1 LGAGVAQARY
11 EGPAADRDG
20 CSFGPE
26 ALKAI
31 GQAFDTAWQ
40 EIAGNFGSD
49 AVEVEAARLQLA
61 SALLSIANEESR
73 NAAVLK
79 RAALERMAL
88 DYKDRP
94 AGSQHPSSSKL
105 GAAASGAGSAH
116 AGAPWQTWGFS
127 KRGSPGVILAKLSQ
141 GRVCRWA
148 PHRGASAAPKT
159 RARNRPNSR
168 RDQNIAGVPL
178 CL

>member
-1 LGAGVAQARY
+1 MFDLRQLTDVRPLYFKLGRRRGTILVMKARQLI
-11 EGPAADRDG
+11 DG

-61 SALLSIANEESR
+61 SALLSIANEE
-73 NAAVLK
+73 N
-79 RAALERMAL
+79 
-88 DYKDRP
+88 
-94 AGSQHPSSSKL
+94 
-105 GAAASGAGSAH
+105 
-116 AGAPWQTWGFS
+116 
-127 KRGSPGVILAKLSQ
+127 RGL
-141 GRVCRWA
+141 
-148 PHRGASAAPKT
+148 SAAPKT
-159 RARNRPNSR
+159 RARNRLNSR
-168 RDQNIAGVPL
+168 GDQNIAGVPL

>member
-1 LGAGVAQARY
+1 LTDVRPLYFKLGRRRGTILVMKARQLI
-11 EGPAADRDG
+11 DG

-49 AVEVEAARLQLA
+49 AAEIEAARLQLA

-73 NAAVLK
+73 NVEVLK

-88 DYKDRP
+88 DYKDRL
-94 AGSQHPSSSKL
+94 AGS
-105 GAAASGAGSAH
+105 
-116 AGAPWQTWGFS
+116 
-127 KRGSPGVILAKLSQ
+127 
-141 GRVCRWA
+141 
-148 PHRGASAAPKT
+148 
-159 RARNRPNSR
+159 R
-168 RDQNIAGVPL
+168 R
-178 CL
+178 

>member
-1 LGAGVAQARY
+1 MKARQLI
-11 EGPAADRDG
+11 DG

-49 AVEVEAARLQLA
+49 AAEIEAARLQLA

-73 NAAVLK
+73 NVEVLK

-88 DYKDRP
+88 DYKDRL
-94 AGSQHPSSSKL
+94 A
-105 GAAASGAGSAH
+105 
-116 AGAPWQTWGFS
+116 
-127 KRGSPGVILAKLSQ
+127 RSP
-141 GRVCRWA
+141 R
-148 PHRGASAAPKT
+148 
-159 RARNRPNSR
+159 
-168 RDQNIAGVPL
+168 
-178 CL
+178 

>member
-1 LGAGVAQARY
+1 MKARQLI
-11 EGPAADRDG
+11 DG

-40 EIAGNFGSD
+40 EIAGNFGRD

-88 DYKDRP
+88 DYKDGP
-94 AGSQHPSSSKL
+94 AGS
-105 GAAASGAGSAH
+105 
-116 AGAPWQTWGFS
+116 
-127 KRGSPGVILAKLSQ
+127 
-141 GRVCRWA
+141 
-148 PHRGASAAPKT
+148 
-159 RARNRPNSR
+159 R
-168 RDQNIAGVPL
+168 R
-178 CL
+178 